1 MAYSQFS
8 IDAFRANLI
17 NGGARDNLY
26 LVSGVFPGAG
36 TAAINAASSVAG
48 ALFGGAV
55 SGAITNMAA
64 AIGLGNP
71 GAQVSFLCRSAG
83 IPASTLGQ
91 VEVNYMGRKLKYGG
105 DREFADWNIKCYND
119 GNYTLRKA
127 FETWSNLI
135 NSYQGNV
142 GPNNV
147 NSYLCDWYVQ
157 PLTREGN
164 PIATYKMVGCWPKD
178 IQGYELNFDSKTA
191 ISEFGVVMSYQYH
204 ELTDITT

>member
-26 LVSGVFPGAG
+26 LVSGVFPG
-36 TAAINAASSVAG
+36 TATGVINAAASVAG
-48 ALFGGAV
+48 AVFGGAV
-55 SGAITNMAA
+55 AGAITNVAA
-64 AIGLGNP
+64 AIGLSNP
-71 GAQVSFLCRSAG
+71 GAQVSFLCRAAN
-83 IPASTLGQ
+83 IPAATLGQ

-119 GNYTLRKA
+119 GAYQLRKA
-127 FETWSNLI
+127 FESWSNVI

-142 GPNNV
+142 GPNNM

-164 PIATYKMVGCWPKD
+164 PIATYKMVGVWPRE
-178 IQGYELNFDSKTA
+178 IQGSEMNFDSKTN
-191 ISEFGVVMSYQYH
+191 ISEFGVSMSYQYH
-204 ELTDITT
+204 ELQDVTT